1 MSDRNKPNSGN
12 LVRAGQG
19 DLRPVAAANPL
30 VSRGIAEVAK
40 MQGLPNVADGA
51 SHPFDIRQTALYQ
64 KALRYLRFMLRVKEA
79 RQATLPPHLQANT
92 STKEEN
98 SSIKLGEPD
107 VTPLSLGF
115 EILGGPIGRLIERN
129 TTIPTSKKEIFS
141 TVEDNQTAMTVKVY
155 LGDRAIAADNHLLA
169 IIKFENIPPA
179 PRGVEQIEA
188 TFHID
193 VNGILE
199 VSAKHVGTGEPV
211 NANIEWRSEGL
222 SRNEEGRLN
231 AE

>member
-1 MSDRNKPNSGN
+1 M
-12 LVRAGQG
+12 
-19 DLRPVAAANPL
+19 
-30 VSRGIAEVAK
+30 
-40 MQGLPNVADGA
+40 
-51 SHPFDIRQTALYQ
+51 
-64 KALRYLRFMLRVKEA
+64 
-79 RQATLPPHLQANT
+79 
-92 STKEEN
+92 
-98 SSIKLGEPD
+98 
-107 VTPLSLGF
+107 
-115 EILGGPIGRLIERN
+115 GRLIKRN
-129 TTIPTSKKEIFS
+129 TAIPTSKKEIFS